1 MADQQ
6 MFGQGPAMSPVTY
19 LLSLPIGQAVEETE
33 LIATYVLDGV
43 LNRLGVYLLRT
54 RAR

>member
-19 LLSLPIGQAVEETE
+19 LLSLPIGEAVEEPE
-33 LIATYVLDGV
+33 LLATYVLDGV
-43 LNRLGVYLLRT
+43 LNRLEVYLQRT
-54 RAR
+54 VAR